1 MCAQRILR
9 SGPTSDV
16 VKSRLTR
23 REDARQGA
31 LNLEAPPRET
41 SAEQTI
47 YRLAHEV
54 AELRLKLAEA
64 GLASDTKGVTYRTYN
79 SQHSWADTVDP
90 IALMARSF
98 ASRLA
103 DVKCIRTLDAAGR
116 PGEHDARAVNAHI
129 AMIAEEADRLISAL
143 VEDAEASGLE
153 ATGAWMAVPLVEC
166 RKFEAVERDPDLE
179 RADDIHDEKL
189 NS

>member
-23 REDARQGA
+23 RDDARQGA
-31 LNLEAPPRET
+31 LDLESPPRET

-47 YRLAHEV
+47 YRLSHEV
-54 AELRLKLAEA
+54 AELRLRLASA
-64 GLASDTKGVTYRTYN
+64 GLASDTREITYRTYN
-79 SQHSWADTVDP
+79 SEHGWVDTLDQ
-90 IALMARSF
+90 IALLARAF
-98 ASRLA
+98 AGRLA
-103 DVKCIRTLDAAGR
+103 DVKCIRTLGAAGEPSER
-116 PGEHDARAVNAHI
+116 DARAVNAYI
-129 AMIAEEADRLISAL
+129 AMIAEEADSLISAL

-179 RADDIHDEKL
+179 RADDIHDEQL